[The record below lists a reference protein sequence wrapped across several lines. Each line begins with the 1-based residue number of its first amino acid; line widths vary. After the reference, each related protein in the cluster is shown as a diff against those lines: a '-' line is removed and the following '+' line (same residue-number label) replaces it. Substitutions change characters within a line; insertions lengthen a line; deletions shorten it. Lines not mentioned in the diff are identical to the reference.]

1 MARTPRT
8 TTNDPDIRLL
18 SALADPTRL
27 AIVRELAESN
37 ETCACDFTA
46 ACDVGQPTVSHHLR
60 VLREAGV
67 VTSERRGQWIYYRL
81 APDVA
86 VRLATIA
93 RGMIPGGL
101 IPVSD
106 LVTRRR
112 SATRD
117 QRTRPS
123 ALRSERVGR
132 DQPAQGPADRP
143 GAADRIRSARTRPC
157 ASGRSRASHS
167 SARSSLKSGS

>member
-8 TTNDPDIRLL
+8 TAEDPEVRFL

-27 AIVRELAESN
+27 AIVRELAATT

-46 ACDVGQPTVSHHLR
+46 TCDVGQPTVSHHLR

-67 VTSERRGQWIYYRL
+67 VTSERRGQWIWYRL

-86 VRLATIA
+86 VRLASIA

-101 IPVSD
+101 IPASD
-106 LVTRRR
+106 LV
-112 SATRD
+112 A
-117 QRTRPS
+117 
-123 ALRSERVGR
+123 GR
-132 DQPAQGPADRP
+132 DRKTHGAENGPAV
-143 GAADRIRSARTRPC
+143 SAP
-157 ASGRSRASHS
+157 A
-167 SARSSLKSGS
+167 

>member
-8 TTNDPDIRLL
+8 TTDDPEIRLL

-27 AIVRELAESN
+27 AIVRELAETT

-46 ACDVGQPTVSHHLR
+46 TCDVGQPTVSHHLR

-101 IPVSD
+101 IPVAD
-106 LVTRRR
+106 LVAGRRR
-112 SATRD
+112 AAPD
-117 QRTRPS
+117 
-123 ALRSERVGR
+123 GR
-132 DQPAQGPADRP
+132 AEV
-143 GAADRIRSARTRPC
+143 SAR
-157 ASGRSRASHS
+157 A
-167 SARSSLKSGS
+167 